1 MVLGR
6 RGKLTTPS
14 RPAPPARSSSPV
26 RTRRGDGFIRDVVSE
41 LRKVTWPTRQE
52 ATRLTIIVLIVSVA
66 IGAFLGGVDYIFY
79 WLINSLLLGKS
90 V

>member
-6 RGKLTTPS
+6 RGGTPTTT
-14 RPAPPARSSSPV
+14 RPAPARAAPPV
-26 RTRRGDGFIRDVVSE
+26 RVRRGDGFIRDVVSE

-52 ATRLTIIVLIVSVA
+52 ATRLTAIVVIVSVA
-66 IGAFLGGVDYIFY
+66 LGVFLGGVDYVFY
-79 WLINSLLLGKS
+79 WLINSLLLGKP